1 MSAFFGAIVGVI
13 IVTIVFVIAIVIWA
27 LDHSINKS
35 KNEKKSNSWS
45 SSYSDY
51 AKKSKTFN
59 GVSHEEFADLE
70 SKLYKSNEDQL
81 TFSDNILKEIEELKE
96 RLSKLEN
103 TEEKGE

>member
-13 IVTIVFVIAIVIWA
+13 VSVIVLVIAIVIWA
-27 LDHSINKS
+27 LNYS
-35 KNEKKSNSWS
+35 KDTTDKKRVG
-45 SSYSDY
+45 YVYYDD
-51 AKKSKTFN
+51 
-59 GVSHEEFADLE
+59 FADLE

-81 TFSDNILKEIEELKE
+81 TFSDNILKEIEELKD